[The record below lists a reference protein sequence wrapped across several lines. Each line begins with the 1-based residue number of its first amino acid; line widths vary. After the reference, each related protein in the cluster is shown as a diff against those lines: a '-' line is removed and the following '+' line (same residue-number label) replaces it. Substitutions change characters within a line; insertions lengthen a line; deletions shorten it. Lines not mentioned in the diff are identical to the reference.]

1 MEEPS
6 RDANG
11 SSEPTRPNDDDP
23 NAREGA
29 SADRDWS
36 SGRLSVVEADSAAAA
51 FRPSWETAEWAAPS
65 DPTSQPAQAV
75 AAGTTK
81 SFGEAPVPLSP
92 DSPAPLAPARAD
104 SPATGAQPNGAKSV
118 PQVDSPSEKAEARAK
133 KAEAPKAPKSGKGKS
148 GKAGKSAAGAS
159 KAAGKSTSTA
169 ASPPVAAT
177 PVRAAAAHPT
187 RASERPLSTAE
198 VRAISAEITDGYPAV
213 VVSSRPT
220 KAIVVGVAVVLLLVV
235 GTVWSMTDSPE
246 AAPRPASASASP
258 STETSAETSTVAAT
272 PTVATAEAPVVPV
285 EAPPMETP
293 PVETPVEAPRE
304 VRVTVRTVPENATLT
319 LDGAPVSSPIVRPQ
333 DLLATTHTL
342 EARAEGFEPRTQSVR
357 FDRDGSVRIELRR
370 VPAPTPPPVAMTPV
384 AMMPSTSTM
393 ATTSTMAATAMAP
406 SMAPVRITTMTPTS
420 SPMRPTMA
428 SGAGF
433 TTDNPY

>member
-51 FRPSWETAEWAAPS
+51 FRPSWETEWTAPA
-65 DPTSQPAQAV
+65 DPSSQPAQTV
-75 AAGTTK
+75 AGGTTK
-81 SFGEAPVPLSP
+81 PFGEAPAPLSQAIA
-92 DSPAPLAPARAD
+92 DLPAKPA
-104 SPATGAQPNGAKSV
+104 ATPNGAKSV
-118 PQVDSPSEKAEARAK
+118 RQVDPTPQKPEVRAK
-133 KAEAPKAPKSGKGKS
+133 KADAPKPPKSGKGK
-148 GKAGKSAAGAS
+148 AGKSGVS
-159 KAAGKSTSTA
+159 KDAGKTPSNTAPLSAAPVQAA
-169 ASPPVAAT
+169 ASHPV
-177 PVRAAAAHPT
+177 
-187 RASERPLSTAE
+187 RASERPLSSAE
-198 VRAISAEITDGYPAV
+198 VRAISSEITDGHPAV

-220 KAIVVGVAVVLLLVV
+220 RAIVVGVAVVLLLVV
-235 GTVWSMTDSPE
+235 GTVWSMTGSPE
-246 AAPRPASASASP
+246 AAPRSASP
-258 STETSAETSTVAAT
+258 ATSPSAPSPENSGETSTTAAT
-272 PTVATAEAPVVPV
+272 PTTAPEPRTEVPTQVAPPEPPSVVPV
-285 EAPPMETP
+285 EAPS
-293 PVETPVEAPRE
+293 VETPVEAPRE
-304 VRVTVRTVPENATLT
+304 VRVTVRTVLENAVLT

-342 EARAEGFEPRTQSVR
+342 EARAEGFEPRAQSVR

-370 VPAPTPPPVAMTPV
+370 VPTPPPPVATTPAV
-384 AMMPSTSTM
+384 MAPSTSTM
-393 ATTSTMAATAMAP
+393 ATTSAMTATAMAP

-420 SPMRPTMA
+420 SPMRSTMA